1 VAGYGAPSRGNT
13 LLNSSGVSASDVAF
27 VVDLAPSKQG
37 RYLPGSRIPIYS
49 PTKVDETRPDYLLIL
64 TWDLRDE
71 IIGQMSHVRAWGC
84 RFVVPLPSV
93 SVLD

>member
-1 VAGYGAPSRGNT
+1 MSSVA
-13 LLNSSGVSASDVAF
+13 DVAF

-71 IIGQMSHVRAWGC
+71 IIAPDVARSRLGLPVRRAAALGHASSTDI
-84 RFVVPLPSV
+84 R
-93 SVLD
+93 